1 MDPLRQE
8 IWRKSDISI
17 LNRLKTFPAFE
28 SGDADPEVKFPNT
41 NVEPSLVLL
50 QAQLINI
57 LHSSLTIFKKCLKN
71 MCFSASGCPK
81 ISGGKRF
88 TPDSTED

>member
-41 NVEPSLVLL
+41 NVEPSLVFSV
-50 QAQLINI
+50 AASSADK
-57 LHSSLTIFKKCLKN
+57 HSAFEPN
-71 MCFSASGCPK
+71 NF
-81 ISGGKRF
+81 
-88 TPDSTED
+88 